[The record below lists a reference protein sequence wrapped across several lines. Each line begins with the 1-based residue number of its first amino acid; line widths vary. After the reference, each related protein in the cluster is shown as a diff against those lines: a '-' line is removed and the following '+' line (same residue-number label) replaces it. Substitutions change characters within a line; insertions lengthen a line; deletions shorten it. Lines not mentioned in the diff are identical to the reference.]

1 MGKKVDVRKSKRYE
15 KEVVK
20 KVSSPQK
27 LFKMMK
33 GYMEKEYVVVVEPEI
48 KEGKEG
54 FQGYKLEVYKEKD
67 RGYPYEVN
75 SISVDASSLNN
86 PGLTEY
92 QGVDTGTGEKLF
104 VSKKYKEG
112 TNNIGEFLALVE
124 AMKYL
129 EDKGLD
135 IPIYTDSMTALAWV
149 RNHKVNTELKVT
161 DNTKELFEDVDK
173 AVEYLKRTKRKAD
186 IRKWDTKKWG
196 ESKADFGR
204 K

>member
-15 KEVVK
+15 KEVEK
-20 KVSSPQK
+20 RTDSPQK
-27 LFKMMK
+27 LFKMME
-33 GYMEKEYVVVVEPEI
+33 GYMGKEYVVVVEPEI
-48 KEGKEG
+48 KEGKKG
-54 FQGYKLEVYKEKD
+54 FQGYKIEAYKEKD
-67 RGYPYEVN
+67 RGYPFEVN

-86 PGLTEY
+86 PGVTEY

-135 IPIYTDSMTALAWV
+135 IPIYTDSLTAVAWV
-149 RNHKVNTELKVT
+149 RKHKINTGLKVT

-186 IRKWDTKKWG
+186 IRKWNTKKWG